1 MAKQQTPKP
10 QAAKSPKFVQVHY
23 SELAADT
30 LAYAVAEVLGTVEDH
45 YIFNDDGTITNVT
58 EFAPQDDWG
67 QCKAFFAEYA
77 PSFAIHRIGGQRS
90 YYAVLANS
98 KVAQVVGAHGPDHAV
113 ALLRAIVLNGLDAD
127 DRGQIPVPEQYLA
140 SQVKAL
146 ATEKA
151 DAQGQLSF
159 DTDPKQSAVNWAPD
173 RAPATPVV
181 TPAPSPAK
189 PQEAAQEAKT
199 TTLDPAPAAKPADKP
214 QDKPAAQAKPQE
226 KPSGKPLPQGRQAQ
240 ALAAHAD
247 KPKGK

>member
-58 EFAPQDDWG
+58 EFAPQDDWN

-159 DTDPKQSAVNWAPD
+159 DAPQ
-173 RAPATPVV
+173 APATPVA

-189 PQEAAQEAKT
+189 PQETAQEAKT
-199 TTLDPAPAAKPADKP
+199 ATVDPAPAAKAE
-214 QDKPAAQAKPQE
+214 DKPAAPAKPQE
-226 KPSGKPLPQGRQAQ
+226 KPSGKPLPQGKQAQ
-240 ALAAHAD
+240 QLAAHAD
-247 KPKGK
+247 PVKGGK